1 MTERAHERDVP
12 TRERVVHALM
22 EHGPATAAVLA
33 ERLGLTP
40 AAIRRHLEQLVE
52 DGTLTTRDAAV
63 RGTRGRGRP
72 AREFLLTPA
81 GRDALEHGYDD
92 LAAQAI
98 RFLAETQGA
107 EAVTAFARHRAAA
120 IEASY
125 DRLGQAEP
133 DLPATETMAG
143 ALTEHGYAATVRQG
157 PAGEQLCQQHCPVAH
172 VAEEFP
178 QLCEAETEVI
188 SRVLDRHVLRL
199 ATIAHGDAVCTTCIP
214 DTPARGTFPTR

>member
-1 MTERAHERDVP
+1 MTERELP
-12 TRERVVHALM
+12 TRERVVHALL
-22 EHGPATAAVLA
+22 EHGPATAADLG

-40 AAIRRHLEQLVE
+40 AGIRRHLEQLVDE
-52 DGTLTTRDAAV
+52 GTLATREAV
-63 RGTRGRGRP
+63 RGPRGRGRP

-81 GRDALEHGYDD
+81 GHDSLQHGYDD
-92 LAAQAI
+92 LAAQAL
-98 RFLAETQGA
+98 RFLAQTQGDR
-107 EAVTAFARHRAAA
+107 AVADFARHRAAG

-125 DRLGQAEP
+125 DRIGAADP
-133 DLPATETMAG
+133 DLPATEAMAQ

-172 VAEEFP
+172 VAGEFP
-178 QLCEAETEVI
+178 QLCEAETELFA
-188 SRVLDRHVLRL
+188 RVLDRHVLRL